1 MLPQL
6 FPLISYTNQGYPPDK
21 SELIMPCERC
31 GNATH
36 FTEDHVKETARFS
49 LYKDATH
56 DFDPDS
62 FVSNVHLLDNKTLFD
77 NCIEMQKAFARV
89 VTTSWPSVMRCAW
102 MVGVYERE
110 AKYRQQRWIV
120 R

>member
-1 MLPQL
+1 MA
-6 FPLISYTNQGYPPDK
+6 
-21 SELIMPCERC
+21 CERC
-31 GNATH
+31 ANPTH
-36 FTEDHVKETARFS
+36 NTTEHVKETATHVVLR
-49 LYKDATH
+49 DGTH

-62 FVSNVHLLDNKTLFD
+62 FVSNVHMLDNKTLYD

-110 AKYRQQRWIV
+110 VKHRQQRWIV